1 MKRSGKMIKT
11 NMRGAS
17 TEMHEQ
23 KHNLRVASLQRL
35 QAANGVVC
43 VALMPGANLLYFT
56 GLPAHIS
63 ERPTVAFVPS
73 EGPAAVLLPELEAPA
88 ARGYLPGNARLFT
101 YRDEEGH
108 EHAFHQVAG
117 ELSLEGKPIGI
128 EYLVMRLLETRRIE
142 QAAPGCSL
150 LAVEPWL
157 PPLRMSKDSA
167 EIDDMRQAVSIA
179 ERAMQ
184 SLLDAGAIRIGRS
197 ELQVAAD
204 LRIAL
209 LREGAQGD
217 AFSPIVASGP
227 NSASPHATPSDRPL
241 ENGELVVI
249 DWGAVYRGYRSDIT
263 RTFVLG
269 SPTPEME
276 RIHDA
281 VLAANQAGRL
291 AIRPKMLAQEVDR
304 AARRVITL
312 AGYGQYFIHRTG
324 HGLGLETH
332 EPPYIVEGN
341 LELLEVGMT
350 FTVEPGIYLPGV
362 GGVRIEDDVVV
373 TADGSETLTTL
384 PRDLIRL

>member
-1 MKRSGKMIKT
+1 MDK
-11 NMRGAS
+11 
-17 TEMHEQ
+17 Q
-23 KHNLRVASLQRL
+23 KHSLRVKSLQQL
-35 QAANGVVC
+35 QSANGIAC
-43 VALMPGANLLYFT
+43 VALMPGANMLYFT

-63 ERPTVAFVPS
+63 ERPTVAFIPS
-73 EGPAAVLLPELEAPA
+73 RGKLAVVLPELEAPA
-88 ARGYLPGNARLFT
+88 AREHLPGDASLFT
-101 YRDEEGH
+101 YRDEDGH
-108 EHAFHQVAG
+108 EQAFHRVAG
-117 ELSLEGKPIGI
+117 DLELDGKPIGV
-128 EYLVMRLLETRRIE
+128 EYLAMRLLEMRRIE
-142 QAAPGCSL
+142 QAAPGCRL

-157 PPLRMSKDSA
+157 PPLRMCKDDA
-167 EIDDMRQAVSIA
+167 EIDHMRQAVSIA

-184 SLLDAGAIRIGRS
+184 SLLDTGAIRAGRS
-197 ELQVAAD
+197 ELEVAAD

-217 AFSPIVASGP
+217 AFSPIVVAGP
-227 NSASPHATPSDRPL
+227 NSASPHASPSDRL
-241 ENGELVVI
+241 MESGELVVI

-269 SPTPEME
+269 SPSPEAE

-291 AIRPKMLAQEVDR
+291 AIRPRTVAQEVDR

-312 AGYGQYFIHRTG
+312 SGYGQYFIHRTG

-341 LELLEVGMT
+341 QELLESGMT

-384 PRDLIRL
+384 HCDLIRL